1 MGREMARAW
10 LEAEH
15 MVGLDP
21 EMARIVRKNLMSW
34 SSLRMRCTGMSDS
47 DLFEM
52 HKIHMLNMLKYTE
65 SIKEMTELVDK
76 LIYLSYNTKY
86 RNRLQFASDLEDSV

>member
-1 MGREMARAW
+1 
-10 LEAEH
+10 
-15 MVGLDP
+15 
-21 EMARIVRKNLMSW
+21 
-34 SSLRMRCTGMSDS
+34 MSDS

-86 RNRLQFASDLEDSV
+86 RNRLQFASDMEDSV

>member
-1 MGREMARAW
+1 
-10 LEAEH
+10 
-15 MVGLDP
+15 
-21 EMARIVRKNLMSW
+21 
-34 SSLRMRCTGMSDS
+34 MRCTGMSDS

-86 RNRLQFASDLEDSV
+86 RNLLQFATDLEDSV

>member
-1 MGREMARAW
+1 
-10 LEAEH
+10 
-15 MVGLDP
+15 
-21 EMARIVRKNLMSW
+21 
-34 SSLRMRCTGMSDS
+34 MRCTGIPGSE
-47 DLFEM
+47 LFKM
-52 HKIHMLNMLKYTE
+52 HKMHMLNMLKYTE

>member
-1 MGREMARAW
+1 
-10 LEAEH
+10 
-15 MVGLDP
+15 
-21 EMARIVRKNLMSW
+21 
-34 SSLRMRCTGMSDS
+34 MRCTGMSDS

-52 HKIHMLNMLKYTE
+52 YKIHMLNMLKYTE

>member
-1 MGREMARAW
+1 
-10 LEAEH
+10 
-15 MVGLDP
+15 
-21 EMARIVRKNLMSW
+21 
-34 SSLRMRCTGMSDS
+34 MSDS

-86 RNRLQFASDLEDSV
+86 RNRFQFASDLEDSV

>member
-1 MGREMARAW
+1 
-10 LEAEH
+10 
-15 MVGLDP
+15 
-21 EMARIVRKNLMSW
+21 
-34 SSLRMRCTGMSDS
+34 MSDS

-52 HKIHMLNMLKYTE
+52 HKIHMLNILKYTE

>member
-1 MGREMARAW
+1 
-10 LEAEH
+10 
-15 MVGLDP
+15 
-21 EMARIVRKNLMSW
+21 
-34 SSLRMRCTGMSDS
+34 MSDS

-52 HKIHMLNMLKYTE
+52 HKINMLNMLKYTE

>member
-1 MGREMARAW
+1 
-10 LEAEH
+10 
-15 MVGLDP
+15 
-21 EMARIVRKNLMSW
+21 
-34 SSLRMRCTGMSDS
+34 MRCTGMSDS

>member
-1 MGREMARAW
+1 
-10 LEAEH
+10 
-15 MVGLDP
+15 
-21 EMARIVRKNLMSW
+21 
-34 SSLRMRCTGMSDS
+34 MSDS

-86 RNRLQFASDLEDSV
+86 RNRLQFATDLEDSV

>member
-1 MGREMARAW
+1 
-10 LEAEH
+10 
-15 MVGLDP
+15 
-21 EMARIVRKNLMSW
+21 
-34 SSLRMRCTGMSDS
+34 MSDS

-65 SIKEMTELVDK
+65 SIKEMTELADK

>member
-1 MGREMARAW
+1 
-10 LEAEH
+10 
-15 MVGLDP
+15 
-21 EMARIVRKNLMSW
+21 
-34 SSLRMRCTGMSDS
+34 MSDS

-76 LIYLSYNTKY
+76 LIYLSNNTKY